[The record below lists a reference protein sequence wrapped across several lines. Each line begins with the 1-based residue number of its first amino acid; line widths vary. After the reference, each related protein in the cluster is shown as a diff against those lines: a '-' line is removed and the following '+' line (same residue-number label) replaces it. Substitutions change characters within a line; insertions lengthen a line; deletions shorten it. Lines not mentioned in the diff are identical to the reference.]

1 MFVYLR
7 TEIFDMA
14 EKDYTYK
21 QERLARYAKALGNP
35 ARIAIMEFL
44 AAQDECFFG
53 QLHEKLP
60 IAKATCSQHLSE
72 LKDAGLIKGE
82 IDGLRTRYCIDQ
94 ENWKECKLLFE
105 EFIAKCPCNRK
116 KQPDESSCKCS
127 CKKDMGLWSL
137 LFDNI
142 CSLFYE
148 LQINN

>member
-1 MFVYLR
+1 MS
-7 TEIFDMA
+7 
-14 EKDYTYK
+14 EKEYTYK
-21 QERLARYAKALGNP
+21 QERLARYAKALSNP

-72 LKDAGLIKGE
+72 LKEAGLIKGE

-94 ENWKECKLLFE
+94 DNWRECKLLFE

-116 KQPDESSCKCS
+116 KQPDECECKCG
-127 CKKDMGLWSL
+127 C
-137 LFDNI
+137 
-142 CSLFYE
+142 E
-148 LQINN
+148 

>member
-1 MFVYLR
+1 MKNN
-7 TEIFDMA
+7 E
-14 EKDYTYK
+14 YTYK

-72 LKDAGLIKGE
+72 LKEAGLIKGE

-94 ENWKECKLLFE
+94 DNWRECKLLFE
-105 EFIAKCPCNRK
+105 EFIAKGPCNRQ
-116 KQPDESSCKCS
+116 KQPDESGCKCS
-127 CKKDMGLWSL
+127 CK
-137 LFDNI
+137 
-142 CSLFYE
+142 
-148 LQINN
+148 

>member
-1 MFVYLR
+1 MR
-7 TEIFDMA
+7 TRTFDMS
-14 EKDYTYK
+14 EKEYTYK
-21 QERLARYAKALGNP
+21 QERLARYAKALSNP

-72 LKDAGLIKGE
+72 LKEAGLIKGE

-94 ENWKECKLLFE
+94 DNWGECKLLFE

-116 KQPDESSCKCS
+116 RQPDDCECKCG
-127 CKKDMGLWSL
+127 C
-137 LFDNI
+137 
-142 CSLFYE
+142 E
-148 LQINN
+148 

>member
-1 MFVYLR
+1 MR
-7 TEIFDMA
+7 TRTFDMS
-14 EKDYTYK
+14 EKEYTYK

-82 IDGLRTRYCIDQ
+82 IEGLRTRYCIDQ
-94 ENWKECKLLFE
+94 DNWRECKLLFE
-105 EFIAKCPCNRK
+105 EFIAKCSCNRK
-116 KQPDESSCKCS
+116 RQHDDCECKCG
-127 CKKDMGLWSL
+127 CD
-137 LFDNI
+137 
-142 CSLFYE
+142 
-148 LQINN
+148 

>member
-1 MFVYLR
+1 MFVSLR
-7 TEIFDMA
+7 TRTSDMS
-14 EKDYTYK
+14 EKEYTYK

-72 LKDAGLIKGE
+72 LKEAGLIKGE

-94 ENWKECKLLFE
+94 DNWRECKLLFE

-116 KQPDESSCKCS
+116 RQPDDCECKCG
-127 CKKDMGLWSL
+127 CD
-137 LFDNI
+137 
-142 CSLFYE
+142 
-148 LQINN
+148 

>member
-7 TEIFDMA
+7 TVIFDMA

-94 ENWKECKLLFE
+94 ESWKECKLLFE

-127 CKKDMGLWSL
+127 CK
-137 LFDNI
+137 
-142 CSLFYE
+142 
-148 LQINN
+148 

>member
-1 MFVYLR
+1 MS
-7 TEIFDMA
+7 
-14 EKDYTYK
+14 EKEYTYK

-60 IAKATCSQHLSE
+60 IAKATCSQHLLE
-72 LKDAGLIKGE
+72 LKEAGLIKGE

-94 ENWKECKLLFE
+94 DNWRECKLLFE

-116 KQPDESSCKCS
+116 RQPDDCECKCG
-127 CKKDMGLWSL
+127 CD
-137 LFDNI
+137 
-142 CSLFYE
+142 
-148 LQINN
+148 